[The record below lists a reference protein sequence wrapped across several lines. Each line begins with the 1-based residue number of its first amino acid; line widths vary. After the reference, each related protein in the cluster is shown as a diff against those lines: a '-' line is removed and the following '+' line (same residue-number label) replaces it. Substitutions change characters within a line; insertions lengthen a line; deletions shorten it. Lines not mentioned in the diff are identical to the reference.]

1 MTRMV
6 ECTRYKES
14 LPGLAKPP
22 YPGPQGQQIFEQVS
36 EKAWREWQEHQTR
49 LINEKE
55 LTVTDPKARKFLME
69 QMTKFLAG
77 EAFEQ
82 AEGYV
87 PEGETKTADN
97 K

>member
-1 MTRMV
+1 MTREV
-6 ECTRYKES
+6 QCTKFKQN

-22 YPGPQGQQIFEQVS
+22 FPGPKGAHIFEHVS
-36 EKAWREWQEHQTR
+36 AKAWSEWQEHQTR

-55 LTVTDPKARKFLME
+55 LVVTDPAARKFLME
-69 QMTKFLAG
+69 QMDKFLAG
-77 EAFEQ
+77 EDFEQ

-87 PEGETKTADN
+87 PKD